1 MLENYD
7 DMPELKM
14 IISKTRKKLIKL
26 TDLDENHKSRE
37 ESELNQKLDI
47 LIHYYISLEL
57 ALKS

>member
-1 MLENYD
+1 VLENYD

>member
-26 TDLDENHKSRE
+26 TDLEENHKSRE